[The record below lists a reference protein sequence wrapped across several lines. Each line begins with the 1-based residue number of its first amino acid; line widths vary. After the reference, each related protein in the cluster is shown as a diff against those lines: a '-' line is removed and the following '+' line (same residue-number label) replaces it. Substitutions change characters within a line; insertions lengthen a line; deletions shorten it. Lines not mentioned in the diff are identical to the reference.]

1 MERLDPDV
9 AFAFGEERVLR
20 SVSRGALWLTTLLF
34 AAGVGVYA
42 FLDFLSFDALA
53 LFYAPGP
60 LFGTYAVYRGAGLVP
75 VSLAAGAPVFAAT
88 CATLAAGLFDPGYLA
103 APPGDLTLAGYLAVG
118 ALWWGIA
125 VGVSVLVGT
134 LVRAVAGRV

>member
-1 MERLDPDV
+1 MSSDPDL

-34 AAGVGVYA
+34 AAGVLVYA
-42 FLDFLSFDALA
+42 LLDFLPYTALA

-60 LFGTYAVYRGAGLVP
+60 LFGAYAVFRGAGLVP
-75 VSLAAGAPVFAAT
+75 TALAAGAPVFAAV
-88 CATLAAGLFDPGYLA
+88 CATVAAGLFDPGYLA
-103 APPGDLTLAGYLAVG
+103 APPGDLTLVGYAAMG

-125 VGVSVLVGT
+125 VVLAALLGT
-134 LVRAVAGRV
+134 LVRLVAERV